1 MEKINKKRS
10 VSKFNIAVVLVLSL
24 LTISNAG
31 LWFYTKINK
40 ESIDEAWMHST
51 SQMVRNLSDPLKSA
65 EYKIVDED
73 KGQVRL
79 PLRKI
84 SLPMNEATMSANIS
98 VGEDTENPKILTV
111 DVTHP
116 SIWSA
121 AYVQVGNSNDP
132 NGKMFAKTECSRISA
147 TLRPSAD
154 YDEFDDYEI
163 IKLSSGEKL
172 AINKISKDC
181 NNWYKKQNFD
191 KLVNQTIDSLKQM
204 RTY

>member
-84 SLPMNEATMSANIS
+84 SHH
-98 VGEDTENPKILTV
+98 D
-111 DVTHP
+111 
-116 SIWSA
+116 
-121 AYVQVGNSNDP
+121 
-132 NGKMFAKTECSRISA
+132 
-147 TLRPSAD
+147 
-154 YDEFDDYEI
+154 
-163 IKLSSGEKL
+163 
-172 AINKISKDC
+172 
-181 NNWYKKQNFD
+181 
-191 KLVNQTIDSLKQM
+191 
-204 RTY
+204 